1 MSLFKEINSENKLR
15 ITITYLAM
23 NTLCEDEADFGLGM
37 ATLVNRIIAYY
48 SPIANASISVQVS
61 KYAARLKKALGY
73 EENIWQNQNK
83 KNGTQESSKSHNASK
98 EVRDFD
104 ENGIIEKL
112 TIAEEQSLISSLPK
126 YKDTP
131 ESFLF
136 RVSNDNIF
144 LLTQDP
150 TRHEERYY
158 KKGIKAY
165 VEALVE
171 EFTRLPFVDRE
182 RIYCTKVVHTLETAM
197 QTETAVYIFHT
208 FGKKYLM
215 RVFEITTD
223 SLSTHNYIISRL
235 IDTENSKMNNRIYTF
250 RLSRIEK
257 VLEKPG
263 ISGAFT
269 DEEKKK
275 TALAVSKSGAQ
286 FLGDRISNIVVEFT
300 DEGLKQFASQM
311 HLRPHVKKIRP
322 DGHTYEFECTSTQ
335 AIFYFRRLGA
345 TAKILKPAFLT
356 REMEKWF
363 HNAAEHY
370 K

>member
-23 NTLCEDEADFGLGM
+23 NTLREDEADFALGM

-61 KYAARLKKALGY
+61 KYAARLKRALGY

-235 IDTENSKMNNRIYTF
+235 IDTENGKMNNRIYTF

-269 DEEKKK
+269 DEEKKR
-275 TALAVSKSGAQ
+275 G
-286 FLGDRISNIVVEFT
+286 
-300 DEGLKQFASQM
+300 
-311 HLRPHVKKIRP
+311 
-322 DGHTYEFECTSTQ
+322 C
-335 AIFYFRRLGA
+335 RR
-345 TAKILKPAFLT
+345 
-356 REMEKWF
+356 
-363 HNAAEHY
+363 
-370 K
+370 